1 MLISVVTSVR
11 NGEKFL
17 PRCLESVRTA
27 VGALRGQPSIEVE
40 HVVCDGA
47 STDGTVALLME
58 RSGVRWTSEPDS
70 GQSEGFNKGVAMAK
84 GEWICWL
91 NADDE
96 LDPGAIAAFLRALE
110 RHPEADV
117 IYGHVQFI
125 DEQSRPLWTSYQ
137 LPYRASLIA
146 DNVYVPPTSGTFFRR
161 DFLLKEPLDPSYH
174 YVMDVEWFLRC
185 GGHLHAV
192 LCDNV
197 FGRFRVSSQGKTS
210 EHIRSGAISAAHAE
224 ERERYR
230 ARHIYPRWPGLT
242 PEQARHK
249 LERRQ
254 VLGRLRYY
262 WLKMRYAV
270 RYAADRLRRKSRH
283 PSLNHLPWGRVAKPP
298 L

>member
-1 MLISVVTSVR
+1 VLISVVTSVR

-17 PRCLESVRTA
+17 PRCLESVHTA
-27 VGALRGQPSIEVE
+27 AEAVHGDPAIEVE

-47 STDGTVALLME
+47 STDGTLALLKAQT
-58 RSGVRWTSEPDS
+58 GVRWTSEPDS
-70 GQSEGFNKGVAMAK
+70 GQSEGFNKGVALAK

-96 LDPGAIAAFLRALE
+96 LGPEAMAAFLRTLE
-110 RHPEADV
+110 HHPEADV

-137 LPYRASLIA
+137 LPYRYSLIA

-161 DFLLKEPLDPSYH
+161 DLMLKEPLDPSYH

-185 GGHLHAV
+185 GGRLHAV
-192 LCDNV
+192 LCDSV

-210 EHIRSGAISAAHAE
+210 EHIRSGAISSTHAN

-230 ARHIYPRWPGLT
+230 AAHIYPRWPGLV
-242 PEQARHK
+242 PEQARRK
-249 LERRQ
+249 LERKQ
-254 VLGRLRYY
+254 ALGRLRYY
-262 WLKMRYAV
+262 WLKMRYAP
-270 RYAADRLRRKSRH
+270 RYAADRLH
-283 PSLNHLPWGRVAKPP
+283 LN
-298 L
+298 

>member
-11 NGEKFL
+11 NGDKFL
-17 PRCLESVRTA
+17 LRCLESVRTA
-27 VGALRGQPSIEVE
+27 AEAVRGRPGVEVE

-47 STDGTVALLME
+47 STDGTVAILE
-58 RSGVRWTSEPDS
+58 GHSGVRWTSELDS
-70 GQSEGFNKGVAMAK
+70 GQSEGFNKGVAMSK

-96 LDPGAIAAFLRALE
+96 LDPGAIVAFLRTLE

-137 LPYRASLIA
+137 LPYRYSLVA

-161 DFLLKEPLDPSYH
+161 ELLLREPLDPGYH

-185 GGHLHAV
+185 GGRLHAV
-192 LCDNV
+192 LCDSV

-210 EHIRSGAISAAHAE
+210 NHIRSGAISSAHAN

-230 ARHIYPRWPGLT
+230 ATHIYPQWPGLT
-242 PEQARHK
+242 PEQSRRK
-249 LERRQ
+249 LEHKQ
-254 VLGRLRYY
+254 ALGRLRYY
-262 WLKMRYAV
+262 GLKMRYAP
-270 RYAADRLRRKSRH
+270 RYVADRLRRSSHH
-283 PSLNHLPWGRVAKPP
+283 PYLNHLPCGRVAKPP

>member
-1 MLISVVTSVR
+1 VLISVVTSVR

-17 PRCLESVRTA
+17 PSCLESVRTA
-27 VGALRGQPSIEVE
+27 AEAVHGQSSIAVE

-47 STDGTVALLME
+47 STDGTVAILE
-58 RSGVRWTSEPDS
+58 GHSGVRWTSEQDS

-96 LDPGAIAAFLRALE
+96 LDPGALVGFLRTLE

-125 DEQSRPLWTSYQ
+125 DEESRPLWTSYQ
-137 LPYRASLIA
+137 LPYRYSLIA
-146 DNVYVPPTSGTFFRR
+146 NNVYVPPTSGTFFRR
-161 DFLLKEPLDPSYH
+161 DLLLKEPLDPSYH

-185 GGHLHAV
+185 GGRVHAV
-192 LCDNV
+192 LCDSV

-210 EHIRSGAISAAHAE
+210 EHIRSGAVPAVHAE

-230 ARHIYPRWPGLT
+230 HRHIYPRWSSLAPD
-242 PEQARHK
+242 QARRR

-254 VLGRLRYY
+254 AIGRLYYY
-262 WLKMRYAV
+262 WLKLHYAP
-270 RYAADRLRRKSRH
+270 RYAADRLRRSSHH
-283 PSLNHLPWGRVAKPP
+283 PSLKHLPWGRVAKPP